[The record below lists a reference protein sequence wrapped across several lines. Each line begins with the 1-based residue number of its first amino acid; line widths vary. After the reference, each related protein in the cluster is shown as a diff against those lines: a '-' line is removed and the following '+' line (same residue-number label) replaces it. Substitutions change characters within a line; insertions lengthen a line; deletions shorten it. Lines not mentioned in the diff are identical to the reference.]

1 MLRQY
6 RIIQQLKGEVMVSL
20 LSKQL
25 SHAIKYLYTANILHN
40 LKSTKSSGTS
50 SSTLNAAQ
58 IRQLERL
65 EKKHPLPNQFS
76 DMEIKNW
83 GNLVGINKLDALR
96 VSI

>member
-1 MLRQY
+1 
-6 RIIQQLKGEVMVSL
+6 MVSL

-25 SHAIKYLYTANILHN
+25 FHVIKYLYTTNILHN

-50 SSTLNAAQ
+50 SSMLNAVQ

-65 EKKHPLPNQFS
+65 EKKGPLPNQFS
-76 DMEIKNW
+76 DTEIKNW
-83 GNLVGINKLDALR
+83 GKLVGINKLDALR